1 MQLFESEQDS
11 VTFISAW
18 GYHTFFPGVC
28 REQTLN
34 HRNSRRL
41 RILKLP
47 TNMKFDDIA
56 LYSFF

>member
-1 MQLFESEQDS
+1 MQLFESKQDS

-18 GYHTFFPGVC
+18 DYRMFSPGVC

-41 RILKLP
+41 QILKLP
-47 TNMKFDDIA
+47 TNVKFDDMA